1 MTDTLGFQTHD
12 HAACIQQCV
21 AQVDSLCRARGLQFT
36 PVRRRVLEILLEAHR
51 ARGAYDIL
59 DVLRAEGLGSQPPV
73 VYRALDFLVAHG
85 FVHRI
90 EGLNAFV
97 ACARPGEDHTA
108 AFLICRSC
116 DAVAETPTAMAGG
129 RLGASA
135 RAAGFQIEAA
145 VIEATGICPKCQSMP
160 GGNAPGEAGA

>member
-1 MTDTLGFQTHD
+1 MTETLGFHTHD
-12 HAACIQQCV
+12 HAACITGCV
-21 AQVDSLCRARGLQFT
+21 TEVDRLCRAQGLQFT

-73 VYRALDFLVAHG
+73 VYRALDFLVSHG
-85 FVHRI
+85 FVHKI

-97 ACARPGEDHTA
+97 ACARPGDDHTA
-108 AFLICRSC
+108 AFLICRRC
-116 DAVAETPTAMAGG
+116 DAVAETPTAPAEG
-129 RLGASA
+129 RLGATA

-145 VIEATGICPKCQSMP
+145 VIEATGICPKCQVDGP
-160 GGNAPGEAGA
+160 EDAPKEVRA